1 MTVTCRT
8 SRNRTKWRLRKAEG
22 VEHKVHVSVG
32 TFMCV
37 WRGDR
42 RSIVPEV
49 VHQRVV
55 VQCGSTCN
63 LAEWPISAG

>member
-32 TFMCV
+32 TFLGV
-37 WRGDR
+37 WSGDG

-55 VQCGSTCN
+55 VQFGSSRH
-63 LAEWPISAG
+63 LVERAILHG